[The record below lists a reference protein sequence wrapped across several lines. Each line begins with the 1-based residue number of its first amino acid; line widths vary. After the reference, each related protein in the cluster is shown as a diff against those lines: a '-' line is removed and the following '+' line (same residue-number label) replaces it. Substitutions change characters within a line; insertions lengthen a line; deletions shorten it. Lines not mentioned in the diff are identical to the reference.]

1 MSDEPRAPRPDD
13 AAARDAT
20 GASEAPGA
28 AGGTPAPDEVWDLLP
43 RWRAEGRRFVLAT
56 VVETRGFTPRRPGA
70 RMLIGDDGAIAGTI
84 GGGAIEHL
92 VRGEAAKLLERGGTG
107 LVRRHL
113 TQELGMCCGG
123 AMAVFLEAIE
133 PAPRLLVLGAGYIA
147 QPLAQLARTCGFE
160 VTVMDGR
167 EEWGSAERFPG
178 CRVIEQDPEDALRA
192 FATTPRDYAV
202 ICTHDHA
209 LDQRLV
215 EALLPRPL
223 RFIGMIGSRAKQRK
237 FALRLRARGFTDA
250 DIARVHTPLGVA
262 IGAESPEEIAVSAMA
277 VLIAVRRGTPVEA
290 PWAPPQ
296 GAGRTDAGAAPGVA
310 GVAGADAPGT
320 EASTEDTHPADAA
333 EQPADAAL
341 TRLLRGLAAGGAARD
356 EEVTP

>member
-1 MSDEPRAPRPDD
+1 MTDERAARPDQE
-13 AAARDAT
+13 RS
-20 GASEAPGA
+20 GAPLNPAGPEADPEA
-28 AGGTPAPDEVWDLLP
+28 TPAPDEVWEQLP
-43 RWRAEGRRFVLAT
+43 RWREAGRRFVLAT

-70 RMLIGDDGAIAGTI
+70 RMLIAEDGAIAGTI

-92 VRGEAAKLLERGGTG
+92 VRDEAAKLLARGGTA

-123 AMAVFLEAIE
+123 AMAVFLEAVE
-133 PAPRLLVLGAGYIA
+133 PAPRLLLLGAGYIA

-167 EEWGSAERFPG
+167 AEWGSADRFPG

-192 FATTPRDYAV
+192 FATTPRDCVV

-215 EALLPRPL
+215 ELLLPRPL

-237 FALRLRARGFTDA
+237 FALRLRARGFADA
-250 DIARVHTPLGVA
+250 EIARVHTPLGVA
-262 IGAESPEEIAVSAMA
+262 IGAETPEEIAVSAMA
-277 VLIAVRRGTPVEA
+277 VLVAVRRGAPVTA
-290 PWAPPQ
+290 PWTPPA
-296 GAGRTDAGAAPGVA
+296 GAGRAPEESSEG
-310 GVAGADAPGT
+310 PTT
-320 EASTEDTHPADAA
+320 EPHDAA
-333 EQPADAAL
+333 AAGDTTDAAL
-341 TRLLRGLAAGGAARD
+341 TRLLRGIAAGGAARD